1 MEEASFIDLVQKVAQ
16 DIQCDPLKL
25 LLAKSKVH
33 GLKSFQDLFSYIWSL
48 DESHK
53 YLDPKLILSEKS
65 DKKANM
71 HRQTGNAHFGRRDLH
86 QALTCYNMA
95 IINSPHPVIKRP
107 SKEAQDASGVT
118 YDVSEQGKFQSL
130 AVGYSNRSAVLYDL
144 GMYQYCIEDIN
155 MAFMYGYPKEFGAKL
170 NERKENCLAH
180 LLKEK
185 EKESAQ
191 QSPEESSADDIVEY
205 LAALKVSE
213 PFLKSRVNISKKV
226 RICNVPNKG
235 KGLVATGYL
244 KPGEIIGI
252 EAAYCLGIDPD
263 KRYLYCSYCVKKCV
277 FLLPCPDCTEVVF
290 CSEECRSKSLA
301 GDHWLECK
309 ILPTLMAL
317 ELTKRN
323 LAIKMLKIC
332 NYSEFCDLIENL
344 RKEEL
349 AYNQHLA
356 TNAPMSF
363 KISSDFRA
371 VYHLCTNKDRSSFE
385 FLFLQCQISF
395 VLMKLLLQSERF
407 FVDDNG
413 DPVEPDLRAILRT
426 GAVLLANAIKL
437 HFNPYQI
444 FDLKMREPV
453 ASGVFP
459 ALSFINHSC
468 YPNMRHY
475 TIGRDLIMRAIRPV
489 AVGEE
494 LTIAYTEEFHK
505 QARVN
510 RMKLCEK
517 YHFTCSC
524 EACVKE
530 WPLLP
535 RIPTMRFKCLSC
547 KELLPGSLR
556 LCSKCQKSTENRG
569 VAILRRYKEEVDEV
583 IKSTFETSSLETFMC
598 RDRKFPKRSF
608 PFLCNAIEL
617 IYKHVDMPSQHALF
631 LQDMLFKCFE
641 DGC

>member
-1 MEEASFIDLVQKVAQ
+1 MAEATFIDLVQKVAV
-16 DIQCDPLKL
+16 DIQGDPLKL

-48 DESHK
+48 EESHTH
-53 YLDPKLILSEKS
+53 LSPKLVLSEKS

-71 HRQTGNAHFGRRDLH
+71 HRQTGNAHFGRRDLQ
-86 QALTCYNMA
+86 QALTCYNMS

-107 SKEAQDASGVT
+107 SKEAKDTSDT
-118 YDVSEQGKFQSL
+118 YDVSEQGKFKSL

-144 GMYQYCIEDIN
+144 GMYKYCIEDIN
-155 MAFMYGYPKEFGAKL
+155 MAFMYGYPKEFGTKL
-170 NERKENCLAH
+170 IERKEKCLAY
-180 LLKEK
+180 LKEK
-185 EKESAQ
+185 ETGSAK
-191 QSPEESSADDIVEY
+191 PSSQKTSTDDIAEY
-205 LAALKVSE
+205 LAFLSVSE
-213 PFLKSRVNISKKV
+213 PFIKSRVNMSKKV
-226 RICNVPNKG
+226 RICNVPRKG
-235 KGLVATGYL
+235 KGLVASGYL
-244 KPGEIIGI
+244 RPGEIIGI

-263 KRYLYCSYCVKKCV
+263 KRYLYCSYCVKRCV
-277 FLLPCPDCTEVVF
+277 FLLPCPGCTEVVF
-290 CSEECRSKSLA
+290 CGEECRSKCLA

-317 ELTKRN
+317 DLTKRN

-344 RKEEL
+344 RKEEYL
-349 AYNQHLA
+349 YNQHLA
-356 TNAPMSF
+356 TNAPMNF

-407 FVDDNG
+407 FVDKNG
-413 DPVEPDLRAILRT
+413 DPIVPDQNAILRT

-444 FDLKMREPV
+444 FDVKLREPV

-505 QARVN
+505 QAREN
-510 RMKLCEK
+510 RHKLCEK

-530 WPLLP
+530 WPLHP

-547 KELLPGSLR
+547 KALLPGSLR
-556 LCSKCQKSTENRG
+556 LCSKCQRASENKG
-569 VAILRRYKEEVDEV
+569 AEVTRRYKREVDDV
-583 IKSTFETSSLETFMC
+583 IKSTFEASSLETFMC
-598 RDRKFPKRSF
+598 RDKKFPKRAF
-608 PFLCNAIEL
+608 PFLCDAIEL
-617 IYKHVDMPSQHALF
+617 IYKHVEMPSQHIIF